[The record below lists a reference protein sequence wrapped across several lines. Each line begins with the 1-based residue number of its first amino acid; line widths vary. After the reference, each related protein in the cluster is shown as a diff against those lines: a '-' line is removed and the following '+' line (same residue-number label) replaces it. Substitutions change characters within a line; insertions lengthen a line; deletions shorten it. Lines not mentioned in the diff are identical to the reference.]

1 MPLYKTITPNNST
14 VVYIWKI
21 EESRD
26 DLMSKI
32 QLRPESKERVDGMK
46 SVQHQR
52 GFLSV
57 RMLLAE
63 AGYSDFDLFYDCE
76 GKPHLKDGKHISIT
90 HSFSYC
96 GIILSD
102 ESVGIDIEMQ
112 REKIEIIAH
121 KFLKYEFEYTTQ
133 KNYVRMLTVI
143 WGAKEAI
150 YKMFP
155 PRGLSFKDHIKVIP
169 FKIDDK
175 AGRAWVHFEEVIQ
188 KYQLEWLEF
197 DGYTCVYSS
206 EERVQNKDNRIP
218 SLGASR

>member
-1 MPLYKTITPNNST
+1 MPLYKRITPNQHSF
-14 VVYIWKI
+14 VYIWKI
-21 EESRD
+21 DESLD
-26 DLMSKI
+26 ELLNKI
-32 QLRPESKERVDGMK
+32 QLKPESQERVDGMK
-46 SVQHQR
+46 SIQHQR

-57 RMLLAE
+57 RMLLAA
-63 AGYSDFDLFYDCE
+63 AGYSDFDLFYDEE

-90 HSFSYC
+90 HSFSYS
-96 GIILSD
+96 GIIVSD
-102 ESVGIDIEMQ
+102 ENVGIDIEMQ

-121 KFLKYEFEYTTQ
+121 KFLKYEFEYTSEAD
-133 KNYVRMLTVI
+133 YVRMLTVI

-169 FKIDDK
+169 FKIGDQ
-175 AGRAWVHFEEVIQ
+175 AGRAWAHFEEVAQ

-206 EERVQNKDNRIP
+206 EEG
-218 SLGASR
+218 L